1 MNVPQAEMSMPSSK
15 ELGLKSKVE
24 YDNLLVFLVLRIN

>member
-1 MNVPQAEMSMPSSK
+1 MNVPQAGILMTSSK